1 MNRCPSRKGA
11 NKTLMYL
18 NIFIVLKNY
27 QLNRAEPGP
36 LNCAK
41 NSTLHHVGN
50 AGYNYNCFLPF
61 FYSNIMD
68 NPGFSLTQT
77 VFAWYVK
84 FFPFLLQVHASQWF
98 NGCFKLFYWAV
109 ENSIR
114 YSESKTLKNHK
125 LQETDHVYQSF
136 SISIWQITWGMCPF
150 SPSF

>member
-61 FYSNIMD
+61 FTATSWITLGS
-68 NPGFSLTQT
+68 P
-77 VFAWYVK
+77 WRR
-84 FFPFLLQVHASQWF
+84 PFLRDMSNFFHF
-98 NGCFKLFYWAV
+98 YCKFMRHNGSMVALNYFTELLKIAFVILNQKLWRTI
-109 ENSIR
+109 NC
-114 YSESKTLKNHK
+114 KK
-125 LQETDHVYQSF
+125 LIMFIKAFPLVFDK
-136 SISIWQITWGMCPF
+136 
-150 SPSF
+150 